1 MQLIDII
8 EYFLETSNI
17 NSALEY
23 QVYLIAL
30 VVLLIEHGHDPRN
43 ALATIS
49 KTLRH
54 DKNQSIVGW
63 RFESLLIATA
73 HIIRSVT
80 PFYLRDAL
88 ELLKVIPTNQLIH
101 HNFYAMIIPIL
112 IQFSF

>member
-8 EYFLETSNI
+8 EYFLETGNI

-30 VVLLIEHGHDPRN
+30 VVLLIEYGHDPRN

-49 KTLRH
+49 KTFHH
-54 DKNQSIVGW
+54 DMNQSLDGS
-63 RFESLLIATA
+63 RFESLLITTA
-73 HIIRSVT
+73 HIIRSIA

-88 ELLKVIPTNQLIH
+88 EILKVIATNQMKYF
-101 HNFYAMIIPIL
+101 NFK
-112 IQFSF
+112 QQ